1 MEIADVWLDLF
12 GQTWDL
18 SVRDV
23 AACRQHTSV
32 QVQGVCC
39 GHFGRPHQR
48 VLGRALWEVS
58 TSHAVVHFPVLQAKN
73 ECKGTGCCCGWR
85 CGCSGAPS
93 ERVQRRWL
101 LLRVALWLQWRGTE
115 LIPQALL
122 RR

>member
-32 QVQGVCC
+32 QVQGACF

-73 ECKGTGCCCGWR
+73 ECKGMAAAVG
-85 CGCSGAPS
+85 GAAAAVVLQVNDA
-93 ERVQRRWL
+93 EAL
-101 LLRVALWLQWRGTE
+101 AAAAGGAVAAVARD
-115 LIPQALL
+115 
-122 RR
+122 